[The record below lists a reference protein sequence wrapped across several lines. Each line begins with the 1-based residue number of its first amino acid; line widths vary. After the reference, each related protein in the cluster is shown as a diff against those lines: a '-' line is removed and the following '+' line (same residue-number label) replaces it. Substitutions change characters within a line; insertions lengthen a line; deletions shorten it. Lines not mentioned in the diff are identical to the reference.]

1 MNADPS
7 PVRDFLCLASA
18 LTPPVYCVETT
29 PGRGSD
35 WIGKA
40 SIPSRVFGLRGF
52 KHIKKSRKN
61 RVFVISRSENGRA
74 EPWILLSPP
83 KESKREMSGSS
94 AKNFP
99 RRKIGGMLWG
109 RFEMETK
116 EQGGSHTGR
125 GSAFDTNLLFQE
137 ADTSRLPT

>member
-1 MNADPS
+1 MPGVS
-7 PVRDFLCLASA
+7 PDTARLLRRDHAWTRIRLDRQSLH
-18 LTPPVYCVETT
+18 
-29 PGRGSD
+29 
-35 WIGKA
+35 
-40 SIPSRVFGLRGF
+40 IPSRVFGLRGF
-52 KHIKKSRKN
+52 KLIKKSRKN

-99 RRKIGGMLWG
+99 RRKIEGMLWG